1 MKMIRVVLAS
11 AALLVIPSA
20 AFSQITAAK
29 AAATKAVAAQN
40 ANTETQIRVG
50 NSATD
55 VAPTQQT
62 ATQQAVTQP
71 AGQKITKPATAPVA
85 PGSKGTVSA
94 EAAGTVGPSSSAS
107 SKTSAIPTSITIDRE
122 VFSYASTGRRDPYAS
137 LMTTTEIRPLLSDL
151 HLTAIAFDPAGNNSV
166 AILRD
171 NVTKEQHRVKVGQQL
186 GRLRVSSIKQKSVVF
201 SIDEFGFNRQET
213 LQVRSDTT
221 KARKP

>member
-1 MKMIRVVLAS
+1 MKTFRVFLAS
-11 AALLVIPSA
+11 ALLVVPSVA
-20 AFSQITAAK
+20 ATQITAAK

-40 ANTETQIRVG
+40 ANTEHQITVG
-50 NSATD
+50 NSPTD
-55 VAPTQQT
+55 
-62 ATQQAVTQP
+62 AVTHDAVQR
-71 AGQKITKPATAPVA
+71 AGQKISTPAPGKESPETAPSAKPAT
-85 PGSKGTVSA
+85 VSG
-94 EAAGTVGPSSSAS
+94 EAAGTVGPSPSPS
-107 SKTSAIPTSITIDRE
+107 SKSSTIPTQITIDRE

-151 HLTAIAFDPAGNNSV
+151 RLTAIAFDPAGNNSV

-186 GRLRVSSIKQKSVVF
+186 GRLRVASIKVKSVVF

-221 KARKP
+221 KARTP

>member
-1 MKMIRVVLAS
+1 MKMLRVVLTSMALSS
-11 AALLVIPSA
+11 AATLVIPSA

-40 ANTETQIRVG
+40 ANTATQIREG
-50 NSATD
+50 NSPTD
-55 VAPTQQT
+55 QVR
-62 ATQQAVTQP
+62 
-71 AGQKITKPATAPVA
+71 
-85 PGSKGTVSA
+85 A
-94 EAAGTVGPSSSAS
+94 EAAGTVAPSVPSP
-107 SKTSAIPTSITIDRE
+107 SKSSAIPTSITIDRE

-137 LMTTTEIRPLLSDL
+137 LMSTTEIRPLLSDL
-151 HLTAIAFDPAGNNSV
+151 RLTAIAFDPAGNNSV

-186 GRLRVSSIKQKSVVF
+186 GRLRVASIKVKSVVF

-221 KARKP
+221 KARTP

>member
-1 MKMIRVVLAS
+1 MKMIRMALAS

-50 NSATD
+50 NSPTD
-55 VAPTQQT
+55 VAPTAAPQHT
-62 ATQQAVTQP
+62 VTQQ
-71 AGQKITKPATAPVA
+71 AGQKIATPATTAVA
-85 PGSKGTVSA
+85 TGTKQTVSA

-107 SKTSAIPTSITIDRE
+107 SKSSAIPTSITIDRE
-122 VFSYASTGRRDPYAS
+122 VYNYASTGRRDPYAS

-171 NVTKEQHRVKVGQQL
+171 N
-186 GRLRVSSIKQKSVVF
+186 
-201 SIDEFGFNRQET
+201 
-213 LQVRSDTT
+213 
-221 KARKP
+221 

>member
-1 MKMIRVVLAS
+1 MKLIRMVLAS

-55 VAPTQQT
+55 VAPTVI
-62 ATQQAVTQP
+62 TQK
-71 AGQKITKPATAPVA
+71 AGQKISTPATASVA
-85 PGSKGTVSA
+85 QSSKETVSA

-107 SKTSAIPTSITIDRE
+107 SKGSSIPTSITIDRE

-221 KARKP
+221 KARTP